1 MSEIISL
8 IRRFNK
14 AKSKFHGNV
23 DERIWLVGEIGKLL
37 KKKESALQKARAKAL
52 GKCAKLA
59 ESVACA
65 CASDQWGAG
74 EHFEYCARSIAK
86 AIRNLAAREK
96 DKNA

>member
-37 KKKESALQKARAKAL
+37 KNKESALQKARAEAL
-52 GKCAKLA
+52 NEAVQIANKYVCHDNGCGQDIA
-59 ESVACA
+59 E
-65 CASDQWGAG
+65 
-74 EHFEYCARSIAK
+74 E
-86 AIRNLAAREK
+86 IRNLAAREK
-96 DKNA
+96 GK